1 MRWDGNFPEKERLQL
16 WANLLLILWS
26 KISDDLEFMPIRV
39 TIFIKCIEILDIVW
53 VQPVAYFGI
62 VDV

>member
-1 MRWDGNFPEKERLQL
+1 MRRDGNFSEKERLQL

-26 KISDDLEFMPIRV
+26 KISDDLEYMPIIV
-39 TIFIKCIEILDIVW
+39 TIFIKCIEIWDIVW